1 MFKIPEKIT
10 MLEIILVIILLIKLV
25 FLYALVRLR
34 AAKAWGLDKNTIE
47 KFENL
52 EGITHKLFFISM
64 SVLMIYLFR
73 PHALSPK
80 PVLIDGET
88 KTFLFLF
95 AVLTLLGINYKAG
108 WEEVKNFKKYF
119 VLGA

>member
-10 MLEIILVIILLIKLV
+10 MLEIMLFIILLIKLV

-34 AAKAWGLDKNTIE
+34 AAKMRGVDKKTVA

-64 SVLMIYLFR
+64 SGLMIFLFR

-95 AVLTLLGINYKAG
+95 ALLTLLGINYKDG
-108 WEEVKNFKKYF
+108 LEEVKQFKKYYTMGF
-119 VLGA
+119 

>member
-10 MLEIILVIILLIKLV
+10 LLEIILLIILIIKLV

-34 AAKAWGLDKNTIE
+34 AAKARGLDKETIA

-52 EGITHKLFFISM
+52 EGITHKLFFVSM

-73 PHALSPK
+73 PHALFPK

-88 KTFLFLF
+88 KTFLFVF
-95 AVLTLLGINYKAG
+95 ALLTLFGIDYKAG
-108 WEEVKNFKKYF
+108 WEEVKKFKKYY
-119 VLGA
+119 LMGA